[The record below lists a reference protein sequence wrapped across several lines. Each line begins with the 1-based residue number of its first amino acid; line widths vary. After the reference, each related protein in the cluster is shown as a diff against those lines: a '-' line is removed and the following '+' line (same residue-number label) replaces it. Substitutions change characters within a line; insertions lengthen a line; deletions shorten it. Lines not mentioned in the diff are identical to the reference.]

1 MEDERVRA
9 FRALRPLC
17 VEASRMA
24 LELMANHV
32 SIQEYVKSLERL
44 HDKLR
49 SLSEHNNA
57 LDPKLAEYAFVP
69 LSHVFREAKV
79 FPVRVVEIA
88 LGCLNI
94 LIVKGWRDQMVP
106 KMVTQLM
113 ILLPFLAG
121 GSPSEPNIKKVNE
134 ELATAAFECLIG
146 LFQVSGKI
154 DESLRETESA
164 PVLGYAVTVM
174 LDGVKESPSPRVRLA
189 AIASLNGLIDRL
201 SDHDVLKGFFP
212 GIVSSITQI
221 LSAKNQV
228 GSSSKL
234 LVLGLETLQNIL
246 GKALSDDS
254 VGLKGADQKIQ
265 DPTTS
270 KINEHGQ
277 NSWLEAT
284 ASQVKMA
291 LANVVQL
298 RYHERLAVGTALS
311 KMCVHILVSCRN
323 SMHQSIS
330 MIVDTVVVLYANP
343 DIKGSNQH
351 DIISAFSADTTLLDM
366 LKSSLHDWVTS
377 LPRIVQS
384 NDDTRKQQTMETIS
398 AAYMILQSNGV
409 TLDLVNDAL
418 ASNLK
423 DSVSAL
429 IERSA
434 GKTIQSVPDT
444 VEDMSL
450 AMRSSKGTERPK
462 TFQTILF
469 GQSSGKETLAHL
481 EDLTKR
487 LLEVP
492 DSSELR
498 ANAIRTLRT
507 SAGHQQLA
515 VMWLCLQMAAVSTS
529 DSEELSKYFDLSAL
543 ESPQTQ
549 FFDGLYSFAM
559 SILSRS
565 TFDSDSSTWQLQALS
580 LESLAHQA
588 LVQQRDFRP
597 ELVDSL
603 YPVLERLGSSNASLQ
618 QHAMTCLNIVSNACG
633 YTSPSALIVD
643 NADYLVNAISMK
655 LNTFDISPQAPQVLV
670 MMVRLCGSPLIPY
683 LDDLVESVFSIL
695 ACYHGYPKL
704 VESLF
709 SVLKAIVEEAGK
721 SSTPLIEGGKDTTTR
736 PKPYR
741 PATMDD
747 VADLFRKNRE
757 RRDRPPSPLSPPSSP
772 PHRPFAELAASTSK
786 PEKPT
791 PTTDKEDKE
800 EATTAASDEQDLSTL
815 PPADPPAPRPSKT
828 HNIITS
834 ITSLTPSHL
843 TSPSPTLRTSLL
855 SLLTTSL
862 PPLSHDT
869 DSFLPLAA
877 SLYPYISTRLFSPSA
892 LPFETRA
899 AAQAMATLL
908 HCAGDFMKSRT
919 DAEWPRFRKLFH
931 RVEREMQEEVRA
943 SGGKRVGGNWWRAW
957 DAVVGC
963 VVGVVRDVGVGE
975 EGEDGV
981 FEILGGYVGGA
992 EEEQWGGDEK
1002 GGGKRDDG
1010 KGGGG
1015 IVVRGKRVGREV
1027 MSQERRE
1034 EVEQCLED
1042 LNPDFLWLVK
1052 ERGRVQRGG
1061 ERLRKPVGVA
1071 GLEFRDIDY

>member
-1 MEDERVRA
+1 MDERVRA

-17 VEASRMA
+17 VEASQMA
-24 LELMANHV
+24 LDLKTKKV
-32 SIQEYVKSLERL
+32 SIQEYVRSLENL
-44 HDKLR
+44 HDKLK

-106 KMVTQLM
+106 KMVKQLM
-113 ILLPFLAG
+113 MLLPFLAS
-121 GSPSEPNIKKVNE
+121 GSPSKPNIKKVNE
-134 ELATAAFECLIG
+134 ELATAAFECMIG
-146 LFQVSGKI
+146 LFQVSGNI

-164 PVLGYAVTVM
+164 PALGYAVTVM
-174 LDGVKESPSPRVRLA
+174 LDGVKESPSLRVRLA
-189 AIASLNGLIDRL
+189 AMTSLNGLIGRL
-201 SDHDVLKGFFP
+201 SDHDVLKGFLP
-212 GIVSSITQI
+212 GIVSSITII

-234 LVLGLETLQNIL
+234 LVLGLGILQNIL
-246 GKALSDDS
+246 VKVLSDDS
-254 VGLKGADQKIQ
+254 VGLNGADQKIQ
-265 DPTTS
+265 DPTIS
-270 KINEHGQ
+270 KTNEHGQ

-284 ASQVKMA
+284 GSQLKMA

-298 RYHERLAVGTALS
+298 RYHERLAVRTALS
-311 KMCVHILVSCRN
+311 KMCVLILVSCRK

-343 DIKGSNQH
+343 DTKGSNQH
-351 DIISAFSADTTLLDM
+351 NILSAFSADTTLLDM

-409 TLDLVNDAL
+409 PLDLVNDAL

-423 DSVSAL
+423 DSISAL

-434 GKTIQSVPDT
+434 GKTILSAPDT
-444 VEDMSL
+444 AEDMSL
-450 AMRSSKGTERPK
+450 AMRSSKGTDRPK
-462 TFQTILF
+462 TFQAILF
-469 GQSSGKETLAHL
+469 GDSSGKETLAHL

-492 DSSELR
+492 NSSELR
-498 ANAIRTLRT
+498 TNAVRTLRT

-515 VMWLCLQMAAVSTS
+515 VMWLCLQMAAVATS
-529 DSEELSKYFDLSAL
+529 DSEELSKYIDLSAL

-549 FFDGLYSFAM
+549 FLDDLYSFAI

-565 TFDSDSSTWQLQALS
+565 TFDSDSNSWQLQALS

-588 LVQQRDFRP
+588 LAQQQDFRP

-603 YPVLERLGSSNASLQ
+603 YPILERLGSSNASLQ
-618 QHAMTCLNIVSNACG
+618 QHAMTCLNIVSNACE
-633 YTSPSALIVD
+633 YTSPAALIVE

-709 SVLKAIVEEAGK
+709 SVLKAIVEEAGN
-721 SSTPLIEGGKDTTTR
+721 STTPLIEGGKDSTTR
-736 PKPYR
+736 PKPYK

-747 VADLFRKNRE
+747 VADLFRENRE

-772 PHRPFAELAASTSK
+772 PHRPFAELAASTSDPTK
-786 PEKPT
+786 AT
-791 PTTDKEDKE
+791 PTTAE
-800 EATTAASDEQDLSTL
+800 EEEEEEEPTTAPPHEHDLSTL
-815 PPADPPAPRPSKT
+815 PPLKPHPPAPQK
-828 HNIITS
+828 
-834 ITSLTPSHL
+834 
-843 TSPSPTLRTSLL
+843 PTT
-855 SLLTTSL
+855 
-862 PPLSHDT
+862 
-869 DSFLPLAA
+869 
-877 SLYPYISTRLFSPSA
+877 
-892 LPFETRA
+892 
-899 AAQAMATLL
+899 
-908 HCAGDFMKSRT
+908 
-919 DAEWPRFRKLFH
+919 
-931 RVEREMQEEVRA
+931 
-943 SGGKRVGGNWWRAW
+943 
-957 DAVVGC
+957 
-963 VVGVVRDVGVGE
+963 
-975 EGEDGV
+975 
-981 FEILGGYVGGA
+981 
-992 EEEQWGGDEK
+992 
-1002 GGGKRDDG
+1002 
-1010 KGGGG
+1010 
-1015 IVVRGKRVGREV
+1015 
-1027 MSQERRE
+1027 
-1034 EVEQCLED
+1034 
-1042 LNPDFLWLVK
+1042 
-1052 ERGRVQRGG
+1052 
-1061 ERLRKPVGVA
+1061 
-1071 GLEFRDIDY
+1071 

>member
-1 MEDERVRA
+1 MEDERIKA
-9 FRALRPLC
+9 FRALKPLC
-17 VEASRMA
+17 VEASQMA
-24 LELMANHV
+24 LKLKTNQV
-32 SIQEYVKSLERL
+32 SSQEYVRSLQRL
-44 HDKLR
+44 QDKLH

-57 LDPKLAEYAFVP
+57 LDPKLAEYAFFP
-69 LSHVFREAKV
+69 LSQVFREAKV
-79 FPVRVVEIA
+79 YPVRVVEIA

-94 LIVKGWRDQMVP
+94 LIVKGWRDRMIPEMV
-106 KMVTQLM
+106 KQLM

-121 GSPSEPNIKKVNE
+121 GSPSEPNVKKVNE
-134 ELATAAFECLIG
+134 ELATAAFECLTG
-146 LFQVSGKI
+146 LSQVSGSI

-164 PVLGYAVTVM
+164 PVLGHAVTVM

-189 AIASLNGLIDRL
+189 AMSALNGLIGRI
-201 SDHDVLKGFFP
+201 SDYDVLKGIFP
-212 GIVSSITQI
+212 GIVSSITKI
-221 LSAKNQV
+221 LSAKIPV
-228 GSSSKL
+228 GSSSNL
-234 LVLGLETLQNIL
+234 LVLGLGILQHIL
-246 GKALSDDS
+246 GKVLSDDR
-254 VGLKGADQKIQ
+254 VGLKGADQNLQ
-265 DPTTS
+265 DPPPS
-270 KINEHGQ
+270 KTNGDGRD
-277 NSWLEAT
+277 SWLEAT
-284 ASQVKMA
+284 GYQVKMA
-291 LANVVQL
+291 LANVVPL
-298 RYHERLAVGTALS
+298 RYHEKGGVRTALS
-311 KMCVHILVSCRN
+311 NLCVHILTSCRN

-343 DIKGSNQH
+343 DMKGSNQH
-351 DIISAFSADTTLLDM
+351 DILSTFSADTTLLDM

-398 AAYMILQSNGV
+398 AAYMILQSNGM

-434 GKTIQSVPDT
+434 GKVILSAPES

-450 AMRSSKGTERPK
+450 EMRSSKGINRHK
-462 TFQTILF
+462 AFQTILF
-469 GQSSGKETLAHL
+469 GDSSGKETLAHL
-481 EDLTKR
+481 EHLTRR

-492 DSSELR
+492 NSSELR
-498 ANAIRTLRT
+498 ANAIKTLRT

-515 VMWLCLQMAAVSTS
+515 VMWLCLRMASISTS
-529 DSEELSKYFDLSAL
+529 ESEELSKYLNLAAL
-543 ESPQTQ
+543 ESSQTL
-549 FFDGLYSFAM
+549 FLDDLYSFAI
-559 SILSRS
+559 SVLSHS
-565 TFDSDSSTWQLQALS
+565 TFDSDSNPWQLQALS

-603 YPVLERLGSSNASLQ
+603 YPILERLGSSNASLQ
-618 QHAMTCLNIVSNACG
+618 QHAMTCLNIVSNACK
-633 YTSPSALIVD
+633 YASPSVLIVD

-704 VESLF
+704 VEALF
-709 SVLKAIVEEAGK
+709 SVLRAIVEEAGK
-721 SSTPLIEGGKDTTTR
+721 STTPLIDGGKDTTTR
-736 PKPYR
+736 PKPYK

-757 RRDRPPSPLSPPSSP
+757 RRDRPSTPPPRISPPSSP
-772 PHRPFAELAASTSK
+772 PHRPFAEAAASTSNN
-786 PEKPT
+786 
-791 PTTDKEDKE
+791 TTKATAATDE
-800 EATTAASDEQDLSTL
+800 EATADDQDLSTL
-815 PPADPPAPRPSKT
+815 PPPEPPAPRPSKT
-828 HNIITS
+828 HTIITS

-843 TSPSPTLRTSLL
+843 TSPSPNLRTSLL

-862 PPLSHDT
+862 PLLSRDT

-877 SLYPYISTRLFSPSA
+877 TLYPYISTRLFSASPA
-892 LPFETRA
+892 PLPFETQA

-919 DAEWPRFRKLFH
+919 DDAWPRFAKLFT
-931 RVEREMQEEVRA
+931 RVEKEMREEVRA
-943 SGGKRVGGNWWRAW
+943 SGGRRVGGNWWRAW

-963 VVGVVRDVGVGE
+963 VVGVVRDVGVAD

-981 FEILGGYVGGA
+981 FEILGGYVGGP
-992 EEEQWGGDEK
+992 EQQEDEK
-1002 GGGKRDDG
+1002 GGAKSGG
-1010 KGGGG
+1010 KGGG
-1015 IVVRGKRVGREV
+1015 VVVKGKRVGKEV
-1027 MSQERRE
+1027 MSKERRE
-1034 EVEQCLED
+1034 EVEQCLKD
-1042 LNPDFLWLVK
+1042 LNPDILWLLQ

-1061 ERLRKPVGVA
+1061 ERLKKPVGVA